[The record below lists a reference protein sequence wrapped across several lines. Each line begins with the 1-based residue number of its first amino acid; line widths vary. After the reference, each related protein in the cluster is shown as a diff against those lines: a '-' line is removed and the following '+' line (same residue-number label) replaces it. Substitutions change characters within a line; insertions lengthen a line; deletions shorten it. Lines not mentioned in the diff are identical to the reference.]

1 MDLLV
6 TFARPVPLFA
16 QLRLAD
22 QLQRISG
29 RPVDLMTDLHP
40 AFAPYI
46 VPTLPAVT
54 KSFLPHIQLIRAA
67 LGRIQQD
74 QPADEVAFLSR
85 PMVQDA
91 ILMRLQEIGENLSRM
106 RHLDDEAFAAAADDS
121 WIQLNGLRNII
132 SHGYHEIKAEQIWQI
147 ITEELPAFAASIE
160 AFDDLV

>member
-1 MDLLV
+1 
-6 TFARPVPLFA
+6 
-16 QLRLAD
+16 
-22 QLQRISG
+22 
-29 RPVDLMTDLHP
+29 
-40 AFAPYI
+40 
-46 VPTLPAVT
+46 
-54 KSFLPHIQLIRAA
+54 LPHIQLIRAA

-74 QPADEVAFLSR
+74 QPADEAAFLSR

-121 WIQLNGLRNII
+121 WIQLNELRNII
-132 SHGYHEIKAEQIWQI
+132 SHGYQEIKAEQIWQI